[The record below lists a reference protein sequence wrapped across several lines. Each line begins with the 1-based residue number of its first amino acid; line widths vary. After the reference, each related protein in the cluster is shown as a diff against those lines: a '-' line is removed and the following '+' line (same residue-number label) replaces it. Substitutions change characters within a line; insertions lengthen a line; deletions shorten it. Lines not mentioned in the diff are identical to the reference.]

1 MEEKI
6 RKNQFDLDDF
16 LDQLQQMKKMGP
28 LSQLVK
34 MIPGVNAKA
43 LENVDID
50 DRRMLRV
57 EAIIQSMTKRE
68 RQNPSIINASRKKR
82 IAAGSGNSVQEVN
95 QLLRQFEQMQKMMK
109 QFSGGGL
116 GRMMKRRKRR

>member
-1 MEEKI
+1 
-6 RKNQFDLDDF
+6 
-16 LDQLQQMKKMGP
+16 MGP
-28 LSQLVK
+28 LSQLVR
-34 MIPGVNAKA
+34 MIPGIDAKA
-43 LENVDID
+43 LENVDLD

-57 EAIIQSMTKRE
+57 EAIIQSMTKKE
-68 RQNPSIINASRKKR
+68 RHDPSIINASRKKR

-116 GRMMKRRKRR
+116 GRMMKRKKKR